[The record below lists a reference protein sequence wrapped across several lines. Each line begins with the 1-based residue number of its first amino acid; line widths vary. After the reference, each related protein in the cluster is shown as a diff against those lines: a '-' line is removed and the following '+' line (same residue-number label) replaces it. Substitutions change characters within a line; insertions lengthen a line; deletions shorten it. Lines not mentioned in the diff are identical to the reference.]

1 MYLPAEGAGWT
12 EALQEQQVMATK
24 LAERIVRKLIAASAV
39 EEVDRELYVYGF
51 FLLITRF
58 FFFLVTV
65 AFGVF
70 LKIPCE
76 SVIFYIVFILLR
88 SYAGGVHAKTEMAC
102 TVWTM
107 VAMGMATVFIKV
119 LEASTAKIPLCV
131 LFFNIC
137 LLVLSPLDSGEKPLD
152 AEEKHRYRKIC
163 LILVF
168 ICDVVAAAASMLA
181 TPMLYYPVV
190 CGMGVEAILLGIGKG
205 MKIGAFVSNR
215 EIQH

>member
-24 LAERIVRKLIAASAV
+24 LAERIVRKLIAVSAV

-107 VAMGMATVFIKV
+107 VAMGMATVFIKA

-131 LFFNIC
+131 LSFNIC

-190 CGMGVEAILLGIGKG
+190 CGMGVAAVLLGIGRVCNHK
-205 MKIGAFVSNR
+205 KCEFA
-215 EIQH
+215 